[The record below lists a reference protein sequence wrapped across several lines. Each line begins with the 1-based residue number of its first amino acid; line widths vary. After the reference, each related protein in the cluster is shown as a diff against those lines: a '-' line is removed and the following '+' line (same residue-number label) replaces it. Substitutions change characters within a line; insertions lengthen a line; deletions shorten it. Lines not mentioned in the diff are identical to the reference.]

1 MNENG
6 AIVARGQADA
16 GDLTDAIS
24 GKATDH
30 IRSWPQAGDPFFLYV
45 APFNICRPYVP
56 APRHAGSGRDAA
68 PPRPPAFT
76 EEDAADKPAQDRC
89 ASDAR
94 RVPGRQYHRELPG
107 PPRVAEIVRNLVEA
121 IVPTFDETGEFLKTY
136 IVYAPDNG
144 FHLSLRRMMEGKD
157 TAHEEDIRAPLFIFG
172 PGITPGTT
180 VDAMALSIDPAPT
193 FAGMA
198 GTVPADPVDGRSVL
212 LGHGDGWGRSV
223 LVQRQGLKADERLR
237 FAHAVALR
245 TDTRTYVGW
254 TDGEHEANDHAT
266 DPDRRGNAYGA
277 LAPATTSALWDL
289 LIKVRAG
296 AAQAGRSLE
305 NATPPAP

>member
-107 PPRVAEIVRNLVEA
+107 PPRVAEIVRKPRGSNRSDVE
-121 IVPTFDETGEFLKTY
+121 ETGELVKTY
-136 IVYAPDNG
+136 IVYVPGKG
-144 FHLSLRRMMEGKD
+144 FH
-157 TAHEEDIRAPLFIFG
+157 
-172 PGITPGTT
+172 
-180 VDAMALSIDPAPT
+180 PARKRN
-193 FAGMA
+193 AKE
-198 GTVPADPVDGRSVL
+198 DGRC
-212 LGHGDGWGRSV
+212 
-223 LVQRQGLKADERLR
+223 
-237 FAHAVALR
+237 R
-245 TDTRTYVGW
+245 T
-254 TDGEHEANDHAT
+254 A
-266 DPDRRGNAYGA
+266 PRRPCI
-277 LAPATTSALWDL
+277 L
-289 LIKVRAG
+289 
-296 AAQAGRSLE
+296 
-305 NATPPAP
+305 